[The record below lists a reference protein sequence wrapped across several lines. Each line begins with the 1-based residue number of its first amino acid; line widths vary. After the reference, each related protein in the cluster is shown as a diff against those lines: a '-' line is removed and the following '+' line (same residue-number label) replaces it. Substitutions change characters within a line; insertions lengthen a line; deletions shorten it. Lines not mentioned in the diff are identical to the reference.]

1 MFLFIERDEWPDTSM
16 RSPFMESDD
25 KSRLTE
31 FKPNSAY
38 FVGVDSDGCVFDNMG
53 IKQEECFCPL
63 MIGYFG
69 LQPVARAA
77 RQCKLFADLYS
88 KTRGANRH
96 ITIVRILEELL
107 PSHPM
112 VKKRAF
118 RVPDFSHYC
127 AWVKDPSSLL
137 SHEGLREAV
146 RRATS
151 DEAKRQLEQALAWSL
166 RVDDMVAEIVKNIP
180 PIQGVHECLASLQGR
195 ADIMV
200 CSSTPMKALEREWGE
215 HGLDSY
221 VQSIASQ
228 EMGTKAE
235 HLDLATRGKYE
246 KDCVLMIGDAPGD
259 GKAAEKAGALFYP
272 IMPGHEAESW
282 RRLRDEAIGKF
293 LGQTYAGP
301 YQQRLLDE
309 YDACLPDD
317 PPWSLESVSGQVP
330 LEPSAPK
337 RRRVQR

>member
-1 MFLFIERDEWPDTSM
+1 
-16 RSPFMESDD
+16 MESDD

-137 SHEGLREAV
+137 SHEGLRGAV

-151 DEAKRQLEQALAWSL
+151 DEAKRQLELALAWSL

-180 PIQGVHECLASLQGR
+180 PIPGVDECLASLQGR

-215 HGLDSY
+215 HGLDRY
-221 VQSIASQ
+221 VQLIAGQ
-228 EMGTKAE
+228 ELGSKAE
-235 HLDLATRGKYE
+235 HLELATQGRHE
-246 KDCVLMIGDAPGD
+246 KDRVLMIGDAPGD
-259 GKAAEKAGALFYP
+259 GKAAQTVGVLFYP
-272 IMPGHEAESW
+272 ILPGREMESW
-282 RRLRDEAIGKF
+282 ERLRHEGIERF
-293 LGQTYAGP
+293 LNQTYAGS
-301 YQQRLLDE
+301 YQENLIGDFE
-309 YDACLPDD
+309 ACLPEK
-317 PPWSLESVSGQVP
+317 PAW
-330 LEPSAPK
+330 
-337 RRRVQR
+337 